1 MAIKTITIS
10 SSECEGS
17 FSAMNNIVTWK
28 RNVLT
33 PKHISSLLF
42 IKCVGPPV
50 DMLNPTSYVQLWII
64 SGKRSAEE
72 ICCPKRIKKDNDN
85 HIYTSLWNYLNN
97 DPVI

>member
-1 MAIKTITIS
+1 MAMKTIAIS
-10 SSECEGS
+10 SSECERS
-17 FSAMNNIVTWK
+17 FSDMYNIVTWK

-33 PKHISSLLF
+33 PEHVILSLLF

-64 SGKRSAEE
+64 SGKKSAEE

-85 HIYTSLWNYLNN
+85 HTYTYL
-97 DPVI
+97 